1 MKFTI
6 LYLYL
11 HKFYE
16 NKWNEGTTVP
26 SFCLMINKKKIEEL
40 AQERIDELNRDLFIV
55 DITISP
61 ANAIQVEIDSAVG
74 NVAIEDCIS
83 VSRNIEHNLDREE
96 QDFELQVSSP
106 GLDRPFRVV
115 QQYKKNVGREVKL
128 TPINGTKIEGLL
140 KSAND
145 EGVVI
150 ETESKERLEG
160 KKKKVTV
167 VEEYSFNYDE
177 IKETKII
184 ITFK

>member
-1 MKFTI
+1 MNFTI

-16 NKWNEGTTVP
+16 NEWNEGTTVP

-40 AQERIDELNRDLFIV
+40 ALERIAELDKDLFIV
-55 DITISP
+55 EISIS
-61 ANAIQVEIDSAVG
+61 ASNSIRVEIDSAAG

-106 GLDRPFRVV
+106 GLDKPFRVV

-128 TPINGTKIEGLL
+128 TPVEGDKLEGVL
-140 KSAND
+140 KSADDN
-145 EGVVI
+145 GVVI
-150 ETESKERLEG
+150 ETTRKERLEG

-167 VEEYSFNYDE
+167 VEEHSFAYDA

>member
-1 MKFTI
+1 
-6 LYLYL
+6 
-11 HKFYE
+11 
-16 NKWNEGTTVP
+16 
-26 SFCLMINKKKIEEL
+26 MINKKKIEEL

-55 DITISP
+55 EINVSL

-128 TPINGTKIEGLL
+128 TPINGVKVEGLL
-140 KSAND
+140 KVAND
-145 EGVVI
+145 EGVVV
-150 ETESKERLEG
+150 ETEIKERLEG

-167 VEEYSFNYDE
+167 FEEHSFSYDE

>member
-1 MKFTI
+1 M
-6 LYLYL
+6 

-16 NKWNEGTTVP
+16 NEWNEGTTVP

-40 AQERIDELNRDLFIV
+40 ALERIAELDKDLFIV
-55 DITISP
+55 EISIS
-61 ANAIQVEIDSAVG
+61 ASNSIRVEIDSASG

-106 GLDRPFRVV
+106 GLDKPFRVV

-128 TPINGTKIEGLL
+128 TPINGDKLEGVL
-140 KSAND
+140 KSAD
-145 EGVVI
+145 DYGVVI
-150 ETESKERLEG
+150 ETTRKERLEG

-167 VEEYSFNYDE
+167 VEEHSFAYDA